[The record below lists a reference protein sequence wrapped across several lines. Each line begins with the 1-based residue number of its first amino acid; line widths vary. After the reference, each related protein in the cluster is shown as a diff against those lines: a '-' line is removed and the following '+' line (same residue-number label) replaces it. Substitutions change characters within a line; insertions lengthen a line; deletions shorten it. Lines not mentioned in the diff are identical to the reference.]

1 MKVILALCLSLFSL
15 TSLAVVNGHL
25 YPFDNDVD
33 KKRFE
38 VLAEELRCPKCQN
51 QNLSDSDAMIAG
63 DLRRELYSQIKAG
76 KQGPDIIEFMVKRY
90 GEFVLYRPKLND
102 KTYVLWYGPMA
113 LGAFSF
119 LIFIIFLLSHNTYSD
134 DTLFKKSLRNFSN
147 GNHYQ
152 FKKIKSQKIGLISRE
167 EIFMLDNQKLKDID
181 QEPFIN

>member
-1 MKVILALCLSLFSL
+1 MLKIMCFLVIGFFSQVNLAI
-15 TSLAVVNGHL
+15 VDGHK
-25 YPFDNDVD
+25 YPFTEGSPLENQTRAELF
-33 KKRFE
+33 KE
-38 VLAEELRCPKCQN
+38 LAQELRCPKCQN

-119 LIFIIFLLSHNTYSD
+119 LIFILVLRNRRKRALQESD
-134 DTLFKKSLRNFSN
+134 DQLSQQDLSVIDDLLNESSDIKNNNGKKS
-147 GNHYQ
+147 
-152 FKKIKSQKIGLISRE
+152 
-167 EIFMLDNQKLKDID
+167 
-181 QEPFIN
+181 